1 VNFPS
6 YTQNI
11 DTTLYLS
18 HVAEDDDALQRVLP
32 GGRWC
37 LESVG
42 LAPHDGSVQ
51 ELMPNLVEVPE
62 SQAKLVLSKRW
73 QYEHGNYCIICRF
86 HALIERY
93 SNLFYLVL
101 GRP

>member
-32 GGRWC
+32 GDRWC

-62 SQAKLVLSKRW
+62 SQFTNKLVLSKWW
-73 QYEHGNYCIICRF
+73 QYQHGNYFICHIF
-86 HALIERY
+86 MEKLKVMAI
-93 SNLFYLVL
+93 
-101 GRP
+101 